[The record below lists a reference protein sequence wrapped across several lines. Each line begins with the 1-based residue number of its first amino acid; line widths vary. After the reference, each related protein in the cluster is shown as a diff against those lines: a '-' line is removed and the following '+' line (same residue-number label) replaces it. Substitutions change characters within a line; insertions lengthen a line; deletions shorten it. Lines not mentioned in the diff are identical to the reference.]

1 MIKVDFEFN
10 KIKRIYEELIIT
22 PKISK
27 EKNYFSKFKKQL
39 FISQIN
45 TDIPAGILLEDS
57 YIALLKTMLLFNEK
71 SFCCLIT
78 EGKET
83 NKCNENDSYFL
94 INKDTDYKFYKKYI
108 EENFIFEENILFS
121 LNKNWSLLLTQDFF
135 GILAGTDAFIE
146 QYKKN
151 YPKWKNDALEVI
163 KTYKNSSFFLNQLL
177 PVITEK

>member
-1 MIKVDFEFN
+1 
-10 KIKRIYEELIIT
+10 
-22 PKISK
+22 
-27 EKNYFSKFKKQL
+27 
-39 FISQIN
+39 
-45 TDIPAGILLEDS
+45 
-57 YIALLKTMLLFNEK
+57 MLLFNEK

-94 INKDTDYKFYKKYI
+94 IDKDTDYKFYKKYI

>member
-1 MIKVDFEFN
+1 MVKIDFEFN
-10 KIKRIYEELIIT
+10 KMKMIYEELIIT

-27 EKNYFSKFKKQL
+27 EKIYFSKFKKQL

-45 TDIPAGILLEDS
+45 ADVPAGILLEGS
-57 YIALLKTMLLFNEK
+57 YIALLKTMLLFNED
-71 SFCCLIT
+71 SFYCLIT

-94 INKDTDYKFYKKYI
+94 IDKDIDYKFYKNYV
-108 EENFIFEENILFS
+108 EENYIFEENILFS

-135 GILAGTDAFIE
+135 GILAGTDDFIE

-151 YPKWKNDALEVI
+151 YPKWENDALEVI
-163 KTYKNSSFFLNQLL
+163 RTYKNSSFLLNQLL